1 MTSKA
6 MKYKEQTEALQE
18 TIQEHIQVQEEM
30 RAKIKA
36 ESKANAGQISDF
48 QFSERRRRGGFREDL
63 FFQNFHSRAKEKAYL
78 KREKF
83 IAPGIIRLMA
93 ISRM

>member
-48 QFSERRRRGGFREDL
+48 QFSERRRRVG
-63 FFQNFHSRAKEKAYL
+63 
-78 KREKF
+78 
-83 IAPGIIRLMA
+83 
-93 ISRM
+93 ISRGFIFSELSLKSEGKGLP